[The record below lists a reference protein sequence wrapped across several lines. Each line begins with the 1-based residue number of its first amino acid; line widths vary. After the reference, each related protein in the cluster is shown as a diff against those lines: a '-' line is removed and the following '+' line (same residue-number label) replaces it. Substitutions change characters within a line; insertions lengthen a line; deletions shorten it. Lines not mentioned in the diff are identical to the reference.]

1 MPTIIDGKL
10 VSNTIKENIK
20 EDVSKI
26 IKKYGKS
33 PTLAVVLVG
42 SNPASLIYVRNKIK
56 ACNKVGINSI
66 QVILDETASE
76 EEIKNEVIKLANN
89 PDVNGIL
96 VQLPL
101 PKGINKENI
110 IELIPENK
118 DVDGL
123 TKKNVA
129 KLVLNEDGIVPC
141 TPSGVVDLLKYY
153 NIKISEKKVAII
165 GRSMLVGKPL
175 SLLLTNLDA
184 TVTLCHSK
192 TSNIEE
198 ITKNSDIIV
207 CALGK
212 PKFLKN
218 NMVSENAVII
228 DVGINRIEDKIVGDA
243 DFENIFNKV
252 SYITPVPGGCGPMTV
267 AELLNNT
274 IKCFNIQ
281 NKWLMMV

>member
-1 MPTIIDGKL
+1 MATIIDGKL

-20 EDVSKI
+20 EEVSKI
-26 IKKYGKS
+26 IEKYGKA

-66 QVILDETASE
+66 QVILDEKVSE
-76 EEIKNEVIKLANN
+76 EEIKKEIIKLANN

-101 PKGINKENI
+101 PNEINKESI
-110 IELIPENK
+110 IELIPEDK

-129 KLVLNEDGIVPC
+129 KLVLNEGGIIPC

-153 NIKISEKKVAII
+153 NIETSGKRVAII

-192 TSNIEE
+192 TKNIEE

-212 PKFLKN
+212 PRFLKD
-218 NMVSENAVII
+218 NMVSKNAIII

-243 DFENIFNKV
+243 DFENIFDKV

-274 IKCFNIQ
+274 VKCFYIQ
-281 NKWLMMV
+281 NKWLTMA

>member
-1 MPTIIDGKL
+1 MATIIDGKL

-20 EDVSKI
+20 EEVSKI
-26 IKKYGKS
+26 IEKYGKA

-66 QVILDETASE
+66 QVILDEKVSE
-76 EEIKNEVIKLANN
+76 EEIKKEIIKLANN

-101 PKGINKENI
+101 PNEINKESI
-110 IELIPENK
+110 IELIPEDK

-129 KLVLNEDGIVPC
+129 KLVLNEGGIIPC

-153 NIKISEKKVAII
+153 NIETSGKRVAII

-192 TSNIEE
+192 TKNIEE

-212 PKFLKN
+212 PRFLKD
-218 NMVSENAVII
+218 NMVSKNAIII

-243 DFENIFNKV
+243 DFENIFDKV

-274 IKCFNIQ
+274 VKCFYIQ
-281 NKWLMMV
+281 NK

>member
-26 IKKYGKS
+26 IKKYGKA

-153 NIKISEKKVAII
+153 NIKISGKKVAII

-192 TSNIEE
+192 TNNIEE

-281 NKWLMMV
+281 NK

>member
-26 IKKYGKS
+26 IKKYGKA

-153 NIKISEKKVAII
+153 NIKISGKKVAII

>member
-26 IKKYGKS
+26 IKKYGKA

-153 NIKISEKKVAII
+153 NIKISGKKVAII

-192 TSNIEE
+192 TNNIEE

>member
-26 IKKYGKS
+26 IKKYGKA

-153 NIKISEKKVAII
+153 NIKISGKKVAII

-281 NKWLMMV
+281 NK

>member
-1 MPTIIDGKL
+1 MPTIIDGTL

-26 IKKYGKS
+26 IKKYGKA

-153 NIKISEKKVAII
+153 NIKISGKKVAII

-212 PKFLKN
+212 PQFLKN

>member
-1 MPTIIDGKL
+1 MPTIIDGTL

-26 IKKYGKS
+26 IKKYGKA

-153 NIKISEKKVAII
+153 NIKISGKKVAII

-192 TSNIEE
+192 TNNIEE

-212 PKFLKN
+212 PQFLKN